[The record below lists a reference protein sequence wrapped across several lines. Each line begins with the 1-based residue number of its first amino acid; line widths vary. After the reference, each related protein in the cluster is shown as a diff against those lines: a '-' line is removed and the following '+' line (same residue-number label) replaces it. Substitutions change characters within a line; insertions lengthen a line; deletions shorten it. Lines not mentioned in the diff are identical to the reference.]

1 MNRFPSISEAS
12 SIAIHTLA
20 LVANVDGSINVNQ
33 MAEQTGFSR
42 NHIAKVMQILV
53 RQGYLRSGRG
63 PKGGFELLKDAGK
76 VNLLEI
82 IELIEGK
89 MDHTFCGIEEGKCP
103 FEHCV
108 FGDLPAE
115 FSDKFREF
123 YRNRTISE
131 IKLGQISG
139 SNHELNAI

>member
-20 LVANVDGSINVNQ
+20 LVANQEGSINVNQ
-33 MAEQTGFSR
+33 MAEKTGFSR
-42 NHIAKVMQILV
+42 NHIAKIMQVLV

-89 MDHTFCGIEEGKCP
+89 MDHSFCGIDEDRCP
-103 FEHCV
+103 FENCV
-108 FGDLPAE
+108 FGNLPAE
-115 FSDKFREF
+115 FSAKFREF
-123 YRNRTISE
+123 YENRTISE
-131 IKLGQISG
+131 IKIVSQ
-139 SNHELNAI
+139 N